1 VTSEFSYLNLL
12 LTDFKFENS
21 VIFTVFFQPV
31 HWAVHWEFISLL
43 LSEKLLSCFLIIIF
57 LINVINWVKTIC
69 RTQIPI
75 SNGVWRK
82 TEAEQLIEQEEISG
96 KWSVL
101 GLFSYQKK
109 NNKVTKIIKDYLNQ
123 NWKNTHFSITAIFY
137 LSYDSTKK
145 LLHFFHKNLW
155 VFLRL
160 FFPKRNILSLLFSAL
175 TSLESRSFLSFL

>member
-1 VTSEFSYLNLL
+1 MTSEFSYLNLL
-12 LTDFKFENS
+12 LTDFKFETRS
-21 VIFTVFFQPV
+21 
-31 HWAVHWEFISLL
+31 SLQWFSTSRL
-43 LSEKLLSCFLIIIF
+43 GSTSGIYFPSFVRKALIIIF
-57 LINVINWVKTIC
+57 LINVNNWVKTIC

-82 TEAEQLIEQEEISG
+82 TEVEQLTWTRRNFG
-96 KWSVL
+96 KMKCFGAFL
-101 GLFSYQKK
+101 LPKK
-109 NNKVTKIIKDYLNQ
+109 TNNKVTKIIKDYSNQ
-123 NWKNTHFSITAIFY
+123 NWKHMHFSITAIFY
-137 LSYDSTKK
+137 LSYDSAKK

>member
-82 TEAEQLIEQEEISG
+82 TEVEQLTWTRRNFG
-96 KWSVL
+96 KMKCFGAFL
-101 GLFSYQKK
+101 LPKK